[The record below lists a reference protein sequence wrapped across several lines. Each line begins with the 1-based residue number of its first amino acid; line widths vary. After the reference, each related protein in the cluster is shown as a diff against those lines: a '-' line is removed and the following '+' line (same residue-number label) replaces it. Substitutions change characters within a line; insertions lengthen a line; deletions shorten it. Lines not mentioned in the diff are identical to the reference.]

1 MLEHKHINM
10 PKCKMLLLV
19 ADGVAGAVVM
29 LATLAALAA
38 IVGDGGNGDA
48 GNGVGDGIGD
58 ADD

>member
-1 MLEHKHINM
+1 MLEHKRIKM

-19 ADGVAGAVVM
+19 ADGVAGAV
-29 LATLAALAA
+29 ATLAALAE

>member
-1 MLEHKHINM
+1 MLEHARTHL
-10 PKCKMLLLV
+10 PKCKLLLRV
-19 ADGVAGAVVM
+19 VDGVAGAVVM